1 MDELNIIDAI
11 NLNLLSSIEVP
22 VHSGRLGTYW
32 VQISKEQATDLIV
45 WHDLQHM
52 TVLDV
57 NLYIPVEIDTGN
69 NLMRIGQ

>member
-11 NLNLLSSIEVP
+11 NYLADSIEVP